1 MAEKYKKSI
10 VVVVVLFVVFTFV
23 VLAGKKLVLAEKG
36 AVDAVQNYLEEHDVS
51 YRVIT
56 ESEQIIVAEIISQG
70 E

>member
-56 ESEQIIVAEIISQG
+56 E
-70 E
+70 